1 MRALIQRVKSANV
14 TIDGRMHG
22 EITSPGLLFFLGITH
37 SDGDKELEYVADKC
51 VNLRIFEDE
60 NGKMNRSLI
69 DIGGGVLIISQ
80 FTLYGDCS
88 QGRRPSFTAAGAP
101 EMARELYL
109 KFIENI
115 RNRGIFAAEGVFGA
129 DMQVSLLNDGPVTLL
144 VESK

>member
-1 MRALIQRVKSANV
+1 
-14 TIDGRMHG
+14 
-22 EITSPGLLFFLGITH
+22 
-37 SDGDKELEYVADKC
+37 
-51 VNLRIFEDE
+51 
-60 NGKMNRSLI
+60 MNRSLI